1 MNSYAEFYARP
12 HRGIDDPRLEAQS
25 RGWNIRASI
34 GASGYYSEFT
44 AGPGSVVM
52 STLNLRSLMAQT
64 NGGIGNVTTNTG
76 LVEMAMAYSR
86 SRMLCAAARLGVA
99 DALGDEVRSVG
110 FLAES
115 CQADAD
121 ALYRLLRALASIGV
135 TVETTPEHFRLTPFG
150 RPLRR
155 DVPQSA
161 WSAVIFWA
169 DLLADDWSLL
179 TDCIRTGKPARDV
192 RDPKIPSRWS
202 QDPESSS
209 IFRAVMGTAPAEDY
223 APIAE
228 AWDFSRAKVVAD
240 LGGGGGSLILA
251 VLSLNPHLRGMLVDL
266 EPSVDAAKSRFAVED
281 PSSRCEL
288 IAADLTR
295 SVPAGADVY
304 MLKHVLHG
312 RRDGDAIP
320 ILKNCRAVIP
330 RNGSLLIVEF
340 ILPPLVSHPDPL
352 LEGHLMSDLNM
363 LAVTGG
369 KERSEREWRT
379 LLEAAGF
386 ILTGVYSVGSD
397 DLMVRNVGIL
407 EAKPA

>member
-1 MNSYAEFYARP
+1 MV
-12 HRGIDDPRLEAQS
+12 Q
-25 RGWNIRASI
+25 
-34 GASGYYSEFT
+34 
-44 AGPGSVVM
+44 V
-52 STLNLRSLMAQT
+52 

-76 LVEMAMAYSR
+76 LVEMAMAYAR
-86 SRMLCAAARLGVA
+86 SRILCAAARLGVA

-110 FLAES
+110 LLAEE
-115 CQADAD
+115 CQADPG

-135 TVETTPEHFRLTPFG
+135 TEETTPEHFRLTPFG

-155 DVPQSA
+155 DVPESVWA
-161 WSAVIFWA
+161 DIVFWA
-169 DLLADDWSLL
+169 DLLADEWSLL
-179 TDCIRTGKPARDV
+179 TDCIRIGKPASQV
-192 RDPKIPSRWS
+192 RDPKIASRWS
-202 QDPESSS
+202 QDAEANSA

-251 VLSLNPHLRGMLVDL
+251 VLGLNPHLRGMLVDL
-266 EPSVDAAKSRFAVED
+266 EPSVDAAKARFAKED

-288 IAADLTR
+288 IVADLTQ

-304 MLKHVLHG
+304 MIKHVLHG
-312 RRDGDAIP
+312 RRDAEAIT
-320 ILKNCRAVIP
+320 ILKNCRAVVP
-330 RNGSLLIVEF
+330 QNGSLLIVEF
-340 ILPPLVSHPDPL
+340 ILPPLVSHADSQ

-369 KERSEREWRT
+369 KERSEREWRV

-386 ILTGVYSVGSD
+386 VLTRVCSVGGD
-397 DLMVRNVGIL
+397 ALMVRNVGIV

>member
-1 MNSYAEFYARP
+1 
-12 HRGIDDPRLEAQS
+12 
-25 RGWNIRASI
+25 
-34 GASGYYSEFT
+34 
-44 AGPGSVVM
+44 
-52 STLNLRSLMAQT
+52 MAQA
-64 NGGIGNVTTNTG
+64 NSGIGNVTANAG

-110 FLAES
+110 FLAEA
-115 CQADAD
+115 CQADAN

-135 TVETTPEHFRLTPFG
+135 TEETAPEHFRLTPFG
-150 RPLRR
+150 RPLRK

-161 WSAVIFWA
+161 WPAVVFWA
-169 DLLADDWSLL
+169 DLLADSWSLL
-179 TDCIRTGKPARDV
+179 TDCVRTGKPAAQV

-202 QDPESSS
+202 QDPEADS
-209 IFRAVMGTAPAEDY
+209 IFRAVMGMAPAEDY

-228 AWDFSRAKVVAD
+228 AWDFSGAKVVAD

-251 VLSLNPHLRGMLVDL
+251 VLGLNPHLRGMLVDL
-266 EPSVDAAKSRFAVED
+266 ESSVDAARARFAEED

-288 IAADLTR
+288 IAADLMR

-304 MLKHVLHG
+304 MIKHVLHG
-312 RRDGDAIP
+312 RRDAEAIT

-330 RNGSLLIVEF
+330 QHGRLLIVEF
-340 ILPPLVSHPDPL
+340 ILPPLVSHADPQ

-379 LLEAAGF
+379 LLAAVGF
-386 ILTGVYSVGSD
+386 ILTGVYPVGGD
-397 DLMVRNVGIL
+397 NRMVRNVGIL

>member
-1 MNSYAEFYARP
+1 
-12 HRGIDDPRLEAQS
+12 
-25 RGWNIRASI
+25 
-34 GASGYYSEFT
+34 
-44 AGPGSVVM
+44 
-52 STLNLRSLMAQT
+52 MAQPDS
-64 NGGIGNVTTNTG
+64 GIGNVTTNSG

-86 SRMLCAAARLGVA
+86 SRVLCAAARLGVA
-99 DALGDEVRSVG
+99 DALGDEVRSVV
-110 FLAES
+110 FLAEK
-115 CQADAD
+115 CQADAN

-135 TVETTPEHFRLTPFG
+135 TEETTPEHFRLTPFG
-150 RPLRR
+150 KPLRR

-169 DLLADDWSLL
+169 DLLADSWSLL
-179 TDCIRTGKPARDV
+179 TECVRTGKPASQV
-192 RDPKIPSRWS
+192 RDPQIPSRWS
-202 QDPESSS
+202 QDPEAGS

-223 APIAE
+223 APIAS

-240 LGGGGGSLILA
+240 LGGGGGALILA
-251 VLSLNPHLRGMLVDL
+251 ILELNPHLRGMLVDL
-266 EPSVDAAKSRFAVED
+266 ESSVDAARSRFAAED

-288 IAADLTR
+288 IVADLMQ

-312 RRDGDAIP
+312 RQDADAIT

-330 RNGSLLIVEF
+330 VTPKQGSLLIIEF
-340 ILPPLVSHPDPL
+340 ILPPLVSHADPQ
-352 LEGHLMSDLNM
+352 LENHLMSDLNM

-369 KERSEREWRT
+369 KERSEREWRS

-386 ILTGVYSVGSD
+386 ILTGVFPVGGD
-397 DLMVRNVGIL
+397 NCLVQHVGIL

>member
-1 MNSYAEFYARP
+1 
-12 HRGIDDPRLEAQS
+12 
-25 RGWNIRASI
+25 
-34 GASGYYSEFT
+34 
-44 AGPGSVVM
+44 
-52 STLNLRSLMAQT
+52 MAQP
-64 NGGIGNVTTNTG
+64 NSGIGNVIPNTG

-110 FLAES
+110 FLADK

-121 ALYRLLRALASIGV
+121 ALYRLLRALAAIGV
-135 TVETTPEHFRLTPFG
+135 TEETKPEHFRLTAFG
-150 RPLRR
+150 KPLRK
-155 DVPQSA
+155 DAPQSV
-161 WSAVIFWA
+161 WPAVIFWA
-169 DLLADDWSLL
+169 DLLADEWSLL

-192 RDPKIPSRWS
+192 RDPTIPSRWS
-202 QDPESSS
+202 RDPEANSS

-228 AWDFSRAKVVAD
+228 AWDFSGARVVAD

-251 VLSLNPHLRGMLVDL
+251 VLGLNPHLRGMLVDL
-266 EPSVDAAKSRFAVED
+266 EPSIDAAKPRFTQEE

-288 IAADLTR
+288 IAADLTQ

-312 RRDGDAIP
+312 RQDDVAIS

-330 RNGSLLIVEF
+330 TDGRLLIIEF
-340 ILPPLVSHPDPL
+340 ILPPLVSHADPQ

-369 KERSEREWRT
+369 KERSEREWKA

-386 ILTGVYSVGSD
+386 ILTGVHPVGGD
-397 DLMVRNVGIL
+397 NLMVRNVGIV

>member
-1 MNSYAEFYARP
+1 
-12 HRGIDDPRLEAQS
+12 
-25 RGWNIRASI
+25 
-34 GASGYYSEFT
+34 
-44 AGPGSVVM
+44 M
-52 STLNLRSLMAQT
+52 STFNLRCHLAQPD
-64 NGGIGNVTTNTG
+64 GGIGNVTTNAG

-86 SRMLCAAARLGVA
+86 SRVLCAAARLGVA

-110 FLAES
+110 FLGEK
-115 CQADAD
+115 CQADAN

-135 TVETTPEHFRLTPFG
+135 TEETTPEHFRLTSFG
-150 RPLRR
+150 KPLRR
-155 DVPQSA
+155 DVPQSV
-161 WSAVIFWA
+161 WPAVIFWA
-169 DLLADDWSLL
+169 DLIADDWSLL
-179 TDCIRTGKPARDV
+179 TDCVRTGKPARDV

-202 QDPESSS
+202 QDADASA

-228 AWDFSRAKVVAD
+228 AWDFSRATVVAD

-251 VLSLNPHLRGMLVDL
+251 VLALNPHLRGMLVDL
-266 EPSVDAAKSRFAVED
+266 EPSVDAARSRFAAED

-288 IAADLTR
+288 IAADLTE

-312 RRDGDAIP
+312 RQDGDAVP

-330 RNGSLLIVEF
+330 RNGSLLIIEF
-340 ILPPLVSHPDPL
+340 ILPPLVSHADPQ
-352 LEGHLMSDLNM
+352 LENHLMSDLNM

-369 KERSEREWRT
+369 KERSEREWKT

-386 ILTGVYSVGSD
+386 ILTGVFPAGGDSSTVWKI
-397 DLMVRNVGIL
+397 GIV
-407 EAKPA
+407 EARPA